1 MTANSFQHRER
12 RDRCGVAA
20 STAVVVLRIAIT
32 FAIASAVFAGCAVGP
47 DFRRPVPPDTKG
59 YTDTAIVPQTASAP
73 GVGGD
78 AQHFIPVRDIPSQW
92 WTLFQ
97 SKKLD
102 SLIRRAL
109 SDSPTLA
116 ASQAAL
122 RQAQE
127 NRRAQLGNLFP
138 SVDANFSA
146 NRSRYTGASFGEPE
160 VPGETFTLYNAS
172 VSVSYALDIFGA
184 TRRGLEE
191 LKALVDYQHYLLEGA
206 YLALTSNIVT
216 AVVQEGS
223 LRSQIRATKEILK
236 AEKEQLALVEQQFQL
251 GGASRA
257 DVLAQKA
264 QFSQTQATLPPLE
277 KQLAQTRHLLMVLAG
292 KPPGNT
298 AALPEFELTDLKLLR
313 ELPVS
318 LPSVLVRQ
326 RPDILASEDLLHSAC
341 ALIGLATANMFPQ
354 LTLSG
359 NYGSQSTILSG
370 LFSGGTSIWSIGAG
384 LVQPIFHGGELT
396 AKRRAAI
403 AAYDQAEA
411 QYRETVLQAFQNV
424 ADVLRAL
431 EKDAETLKAQ
441 SDAEVAARESL
452 DLARDQYELGAV
464 NYLVLLNAER
474 QHQQTTLT
482 LVQAQ
487 AARFADTAALFQALG
502 GGWWNREAEEK
513 AVTESNKK

>member
-1 MTANSFQHRER
+1 MNEVISKVRNPRAEIFEF
-12 RDRCGVAA
+12 
-20 STAVVVLRIAIT
+20 T
-32 FAIASAVFAGCAVGP
+32 FAFREFRFAFVIALVGLVLVGCAVGP
-47 DFRRPVPPDTKG
+47 DFYRPSPPDTKG
-59 YTDTAIVPQTASAP
+59 YTETSLPPETASAP

-78 AQHFIPVRDIPSQW
+78 AQRFISGRDIPSQW

-97 SKKLD
+97 SENLD
-102 SLIRRAL
+102 SLIRQAL
-109 SDSPTLA
+109 ADSPTLA

-127 NRRAQLGNLFP
+127 NRRAQLGELFP
-138 SVDANFSA
+138 SIDAGFSA
-146 NRSRYTGASFGEPE
+146 NRSKYTGASFGQPDQ
-160 VPGETFTLYNAS
+160 PGGIFTLYNAS
-172 VSVSYALDIFGA
+172 VSVSYTLDLFGV

-191 LKALVDYQHYLLEGA
+191 LQAQVDYQHHLLDGA
-206 YLALTSNIVT
+206 YLTLTANIVT
-216 AVVQEGS
+216 AAVQEGS

-236 AEKEQLALVEQQFQL
+236 AEEEQFALVEQQFQF

-264 QFSQTQATLPPLE
+264 QLSQTRTTLPPLE
-277 KQLAQTRHLLMVLAG
+277 KQLSQTRHLLAVLAG
-292 KPPGNT
+292 KPPGD
-298 AALPEFELTDLKLLR
+298 AATLTVFEITDLKLLQ

-326 RPDILASEDLLHSAC
+326 RPDILASEEQLHSAS
-341 ALIGLATANMFPQ
+341 ALIGVATANMFPK

-359 NYGSQSTILSG
+359 NYGSQSTLIG
-370 LFSGGTSIWSIGAG
+370 DLFSSGTNVWSIGAG
-384 LVQPIFHGGELT
+384 LVQPIFRAGELT

-441 SDAEVAARESL
+441 SDAESAASESL
-452 DLARDQYELGAV
+452 ELSRNQYELGAV
-464 NYLVLLNAER
+464 SYLVLLNAER
-474 QHQQTTLT
+474 QHQQASIA

-487 AARFADTAALFQALG
+487 AARFADTAALFQSLG
-502 GGWWNREAEEK
+502 GGWWNREAEEGQETTSK
-513 AVTESNKK
+513 IK

>member
-1 MTANSFQHRER
+1 MIRYLILF
-12 RDRCGVAA
+12 VAA
-20 STAVVVLRIAIT
+20 MTVGIL
-32 FAIASAVFAGCAVGP
+32 AGCAAGP
-47 DFRRPVPPDTKG
+47 DFHRPSPPGTKG
-59 YTDTAIVPQTASAP
+59 YTETPLASETASAP

-78 AQHFIPVRDIPSQW
+78 AQGFMTGRDIPSQW

-97 SKKLD
+97 SRSLD
-102 SLIRRAL
+102 NLIHQAL
-109 SDSPTLA
+109 ADSPTLA

-127 NRRAQLGNLFP
+127 NWRAQLGELFP
-138 SVDANFSA
+138 SVDAGFSA
-146 NRSRYTGASFGEPE
+146 NRSKFTGASFGQPNQ
-160 VPGETFTLYNAS
+160 PGGVFTLYNAS
-172 VSVSYALDIFGA
+172 VSVSYTLDLFGG

-191 LKALVDYQHYLLEGA
+191 LKAQVDYQHYLLEGA
-206 YLALTSNIVT
+206 YLTLTSNIVT
-216 AVVQEGS
+216 AAFQEGS

-236 AEKEQLALVEQQFQL
+236 AEDEQLTLVEQQFQL

-257 DVLAQKA
+257 DVLAQ
-264 QFSQTQATLPPLE
+264 QTQLAQTRTTLPPLE
-277 KQLAQTRHLLMVLAG
+277 KQLSQTRHLLAVLAG
-292 KPPGNT
+292 KPPGD
-298 AALPEFELTDLKLLR
+298 AATLPEFDITDLKLLR

-326 RPDILASEDLLHSAC
+326 RPDILASEEQLHSAS
-341 ALIGLATANMFPQ
+341 ALIGVATANMFPK

-359 NYGSQSTILSG
+359 NYGSQSTLIG
-370 LFSGGTSIWSIGAG
+370 DLFSSGTNVWSIGAG
-384 LVQPIFHGGELT
+384 LVQPIFRAGELT

-411 QYRETVLQAFQNV
+411 QYRETVLLAFKNV

-441 SDAEVAARESL
+441 SDAESAARESL
-452 DLARDQYELGAV
+452 ELSRNQYELGAV
-464 NYLVLLNAER
+464 SYLVLLNAER
-474 QHQQTTLT
+474 QHQQASIA

-502 GGWWNREAEEK
+502 GGWWNREAEEGK
-513 AVTESNKK
+513 ETTSKKE